1 MNQHMDTRPWQRG
14 NIETLGISFLVAY
27 VGMFLAYLFVS
38 ISVSTSNTPVWPS
51 MVGFGVIFA
60 FSWFVNQPKRH
71 TFSKQFLV
79 NRGIAWQVVVN
90 MLSEKGIP
98 YSYKADRFELEGS
111 NVVIQIESSGF
122 NQFASA
128 CRIRIGPISTETLP
142 LLNSLREKIDQAFL
156 PRGLV

>member
-1 MNQHMDTRPWQRG
+1 MNQSMDTRPWQRG
-14 NIETLGISFLVAY
+14 NIEALGISFLVAY
-27 VGMFLAYLFVS
+27 AGMFVIDLFVS
-38 ISVSTSNTPVWPS
+38 TPNTPAWLS
-51 MVGFGVIFA
+51 MVGFVAIFS
-60 FSWFVNQPKRH
+60 FSWFVNQPKQH
-71 TFSKQFLV
+71 TFSKRFLV